1 MGGEELYMG
10 KSQKVRK
17 QLVIQ
22 GEEGRVKPDIVK
34 GTQKGEK
41 GDFGSPWEPHSQHQ
55 DICIPGLGG

>member
-1 MGGEELYMG
+1 MG
-10 KSQKVRK
+10 KSQKIRK

-22 GEEGRVKPDIVK
+22 GEEGRVKPDTVK

-41 GDFGSPWEPHSQHQ
+41 GDSGSPWEPHSRHQ